1 MLSKLSRLIQSLKS
15 IQTDLVHAI
24 SDLEQCEGWVSVG
37 DLIDQGVNSIQEI
50 QQRLSNVTQDVA
62 LVDGTSARKKRKSEQ
77 KVLSTASAPAST
89 SASVSASASASSDLE
104 LDNSPDELIVPTEDH
119 SDGVSGDFYQNYEG
133 PARLTT
139 RYLIFYQGI

>member
-37 DLIDQGVNSIQEI
+37 DLIDQGVNSIQNI
-50 QQRLSNVTQDVA
+50 QLRLSNVTQDVA
-62 LVDGTSARKKRKSEQ
+62 LVDETSARKKRKSEQ
-77 KVLSTASAPAST
+77 KVLSTASASA
-89 SASVSASASASSDLE
+89 SASVSASASASSDLV
-104 LDNSPDELIVPTEDH
+104 LDNSSDELIVPTEDH
-119 SDGVSGDFYQNYEG
+119 SDGISGDFYQNYEG
-133 PARLTT
+133 PARLAT